1 MAILEGDEI
10 LYIARSSIPLRL
22 VSMDLSIGSRL
33 PAYCTS
39 MGQILLAGLDDAALE
54 EYLAHA
60 DLQRRTSR
68 TLTTPEAI
76 RKVVME
82 IRQQGWVISDQELEL
97 GLRSL
102 AVPLRD
108 SEGQVHA
115 ALNVGTPASRITRG
129 ELEARFVPVLL
140 EASRELSKKLFH

>member
-68 TLTTPEAI
+68 TLTTAEAI
-76 RKVVME
+76 SKVVME
-82 IRQQGWVISDQELEL
+82 IRQQGWVISDQELEP